1 MKYTK
6 EMHAELERLAAAPE
20 FKNDGWTL
28 EETPN
33 IGAEVDGCSLGYLFS
48 ECART
53 GWREYIDFMPGGKVF
68 FSGAYSEVFK
78 DGEIIHYHQTA
89 QMLTPRQLLLVLVA
103 AEKIAAMTAEEEGEQ
118 GHE

>member
-1 MKYTK
+1 MT
-6 EMHAELERLAAAPE
+6 LEIIFAAAAAGAN
-20 FKNDGWTL
+20 KRARLIAKLRTL
-28 EETPN
+28 EDTPN
-33 IGAEVDGCSLGYLFS
+33 IGEEVEGSSLGCLFS

-68 FSGAYSEVFK
+68 FSGAYTEVFK